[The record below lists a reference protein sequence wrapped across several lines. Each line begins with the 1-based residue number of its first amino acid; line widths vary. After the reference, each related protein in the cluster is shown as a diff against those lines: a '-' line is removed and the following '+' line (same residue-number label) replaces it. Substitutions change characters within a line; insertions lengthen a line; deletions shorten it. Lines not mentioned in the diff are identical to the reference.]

1 MLIRHKE
8 ETGSV
13 FDVNGRKMEFKN
25 NSISSLTQVDLLDH
39 AILNVAAKNNITDI
53 KKLNVNNQFVQV
65 QIIDELSNLGMIT
78 NASKIKS
85 EGSKEEIKKLMKG
98 ISERIDKISI
108 EKPDSA
114 KEKLAQLT
122 ITEYMRNNGIDNPDD
137 LKSREHSE
145 NIRNE
150 ILDKL
155 IEQPEPEETKT
166 EEEIL
171 DEKIKE
177 VVKAA
182 MYTCSTEEEIKEKIE
197 TQVKEIFTQYH
208 QKETNN
214 SDIIDIT
221 GELEERRKEYSPEKM
236 PYSTEEEN
244 EFVDPTKHIDEIVE
258 KQTKNV
264 VDNIQ
269 DVIKDITKTEE
280 EKKEKIDFIDN
291 IINNVQTVEENKPS
305 MTESEKEKLSSRSVI
320 DEIIAKDARRS
331 ATKKIEK
338 LNEELKSV
346 DSIEITPES
355 KYISIEQITK
365 NISKDNDL
373 LLAHL
378 LAIKEQDLVAVE
390 LKVKPESSEKKKF
403 MKIDGERF
411 NQTYDFTGID
421 EIINSINDKSKRK
434 D

>member
-1 MLIRHKE
+1 MLLRHKE

-85 EGSKEEIKKLMKG
+85 EGNEEEIKKLMKG

-108 EKPDSA
+108 ENPDSA

-122 ITEYMRNNGIDNPDD
+122 IAEYMQNNGIDNPDD
-137 LKSREHSE
+137 LKLGEHSE

-150 ILDKL
+150 ILNKL
-155 IEQPEPEETKT
+155 AEQPETEKT

-177 VVKAA
+177 VVKTA
-182 MYTCSTEEEIKEKIE
+182 MDTCSTEEEIKEKIE

-208 QKETNN
+208 QKETDN
-214 SDIIDIT
+214 SDIFDIT

-236 PYSTEEEN
+236 LYSTEEEN
-244 EFVDPTKHIDEIVE
+244 EFVDSTKHIDEIVE

-264 VDNIQ
+264 VDNVQ
-269 DVIKDITKTEE
+269 DVIKEITKTEE

-305 MTESEKEKLSSRSVI
+305 MTDSEKEKLSSRSVI
-320 DEIIAKDARRS
+320 DEIISKDARRS
-331 ATKKIEK
+331 ATKEIEK

-355 KYISIEQITK
+355 KDISVEQITK
-365 NISKDNDL
+365 NISEENDL
-373 LLAHL
+373 LLARL
-378 LAIKEQDLVAVE
+378 LAIKEQDLVSVE
-390 LKVKPESSEKKKF
+390 LKVKQESSEKKRF
-403 MKIDGERF
+403 MKIDEERF